1 MANNA
6 QVTNLTWMGF
16 EESVRS
22 REMTKVIMPIGSIE
36 QHGPHLPLATDTV
49 IADYVARRVS
59 ERCANAF
66 LMPPIHLG
74 CSGEHLGF
82 PGTISLQP
90 ETVGSIVMDVSVS
103 LLRSG
108 LRKVFIIN
116 GHGGN
121 RATLDAAIIK
131 VKQGLPEMQLCSF
144 TIIDVVKEKFAEV
157 RKSARRLVGH
167 ADEIETS
174 MMLAIRPEVVDM
186 PKAVREEPSLPQA
199 LSFEAEDLAKIS
211 FAWNAKQLTKTGV
224 IGDAR
229 MASAETGN
237 ALLTFVVDT
246 IANAINAL

>member
-1 MANNA
+1 MVNDA
-6 QVTNLTWMGF
+6 QVSNLTWVAL

-22 REMTKVIMPIGSIE
+22 GRMSKVILPIGSLE

-49 IADYVARRVS
+49 IAGYVARRVS
-59 ERCANAF
+59 ERCDDAF
-66 LMPPIHLG
+66 LMPPIQLG

-90 ETVGSIVMDVSVS
+90 ETIASMVMDISVS

-108 LRKVFIIN
+108 IRKVFIVN

-121 RATLDAAIIK
+121 RATLDAAIMK

-144 TIIDVVKEKFAEV
+144 TIVDIVKEKFAEV

-174 MMLAIRPEVVDM
+174 MMLAISPEAVDM
-186 PKAVREEPSLPQA
+186 PKAVREEPALPQA
-199 LSFEAEDLAKIS
+199 LSFESEDLARFS
-211 FAWNAKQLTKTGV
+211 FAWNAKELTKTGV
-224 IGDAR
+224 IGDPR

-246 IANAINAL
+246 IANAINAF